1 MATPHV
7 SAVAALIWSWNPS
20 LTNVQIREAMQLT
33 ALDLGDPGRDVYY
46 GYGLVQAYDAWK
58 YLGGGK
64 PGKK

>member
-7 SAVAALIWSWNPS
+7 SAVAALIWSWDPS
-20 LTNVQIREAMQLT
+20 LTNVQIREAMAAT
-33 ALDLGDPGRDVYY
+33 AYDLGDPGRDDYY
-46 GYGLVQAYDAWK
+46 GHGLVQAYDALK